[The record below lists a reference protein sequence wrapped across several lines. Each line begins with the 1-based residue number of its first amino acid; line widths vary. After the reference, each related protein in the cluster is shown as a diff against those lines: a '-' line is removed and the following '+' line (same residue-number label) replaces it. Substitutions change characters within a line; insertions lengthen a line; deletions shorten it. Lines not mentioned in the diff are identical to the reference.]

1 MKIDAKRLRL
11 YAVTDRAWA
20 GGTEGLLR
28 QVAEAIDG
36 GAGIVQLWPC
46 AGKRAPSAS
55 STTM

>member
-28 QVAEAIDG
+28 QVAKAIDG
-36 GAGIVQLWPC
+36 GAGDRKSVV
-46 AGKRAPSAS
+46 
-55 STTM
+55 